1 MLSSNNR
8 EFIVFAMV
16 CLSVILIAFET
27 IFYGIFIICLW
38 VIFIKAKI
46 MGGQIELDKTVY
58 TLPKIGENIIIKD
71 FLDILIR
78 F

>member
-1 MLSSNNR
+1 
-8 EFIVFAMV
+8 MV

-27 IFYGIFIICLW
+27 TLFYGIALLFIICLW

-58 TLPKIGENIIIKD
+58 TLQN
-71 FLDILIR
+71 R
-78 F
+78 

>member
-1 MLSSNNR
+1 
-8 EFIVFAMV
+8 MV

-27 IFYGIFIICLW
+27 TLFYGIAFFIICLW

-58 TLPKIGENIIIKD
+58 TLQN
-71 FLDILIR
+71 R
-78 F
+78 